1 MNPMPKARQIY
12 SVQGVDS
19 EPRAGGK
26 AAREVGRSLITDALV
41 RRASAAVAAQVDG
54 LRRNLEARGVLPDDA
69 PDGATVVAAFERSY
83 ARRPLR
89 DNAGGTMRNSSTW
102 LFAVAA
108 LLRPPAIVECG
119 TFRGHSSWLM
129 AEAAPETRIIT
140 FDVMREDGRLRDS
153 RIDYRLGDWSDDRE
167 LETLPDG
174 TLCVFDDHISHRL
187 RLEQARARG
196 ARLALVDDDYD
207 ALTLYATG
215 SPPVPTVA
223 MLTDPDLPAGIR
235 CEWERPGKRYS
246 YTVSEADLQ
255 AGRELI
261 AWTEPMPDLTPI
273 NRYVAQA
280 PMTLVGLR

>member
-1 MNPMPKARQIY
+1 MPKAQQIY
-12 SVQGVDS
+12 TVEGVDP
-19 EPRAGGK
+19 EARVTGK
-26 AAREVGRSLITDALV
+26 AAREVGRAVLTEALV
-41 RRASAAVAAQVDG
+41 ARTHAAVAARIDG
-54 LRRNLEARGVLPDDA
+54 LRQNLASRGVLPDDA
-69 PDGATVVAAFERSY
+69 PAAAEVVEAFERCY

-102 LFAVAA
+102 MFAVAA
-108 LLRPPAIVECG
+108 LLRPSMIVECG

-129 AEAAPETRIIT
+129 AEAAPETRIVT

-153 RIDYRLGDWSDDRE
+153 RVEYRLGDWSDAAD
-167 LETLPDG
+167 LETLPPG

-187 RLEQARARG
+187 RLEQAKARG
-196 ARLALVDDDYD
+196 AGLALVDDDYD

-223 MLTDPDLPAGIR
+223 MLTDPELAAGTR
-235 CEWERPGKRYS
+235 CEWQRPGKRYA
-246 YTVSEADLQ
+246 YTVSADDLQ
-255 AGRELI
+255 AGRDLI
-261 AWTEPMPDLTPI
+261 GWTEPMPDLTAV

>member
-1 MNPMPKARQIY
+1 MPKARQIY
-12 SVQGVDS
+12 TVEGIES
-19 EPRAGGK
+19 ELPTGGK
-26 AAREVGRSLITDALV
+26 AEREVGRHLITETLV
-41 RRASAAVAAQVDG
+41 RRARAAVASRIDA
-54 LRRNLEARGVLPDDA
+54 LRERMRDRGVLAADA
-69 PDGATVVAAFERSY
+69 PDGGAIVEAFELSY

-108 LLRPPAIVECG
+108 LLRPSTVVECG
-119 TFRGHSSWLM
+119 TFRGHSSWLI
-129 AEAAPETRIIT
+129 AEALPDARIVT
-140 FDVMREDGRLRDS
+140 FDVMREDGRLRDP
-153 RIDYRLGDWSDDRE
+153 RVEYRLGDWSDAAD
-167 LETLPDG
+167 LEPLPED

-187 RLEQARARG
+187 RLEQARRRG

-223 MLTDPDLPAGIR
+223 MLTDPNLEAGTVCR
-235 CEWERPGKRYS
+235 WERPGKRYG
-246 YTVSEADLQ
+246 YTVTEEDMQ
-255 AGRELI
+255 AGRDLI
-261 AWTEPMPDLTPI
+261 AWTEGMPDLTAV

>member
-1 MNPMPKARQIY
+1 MPKARQIY
-12 SVQGVDS
+12 TVQGVDS
-19 EPRAGGK
+19 EPREGGK
-26 AAREVGRSLITDALV
+26 AAREVGRRVITEALV
-41 RRASAAVAAQVDG
+41 RRTSAAVAGRVER
-54 LRRNLEARGVLPDDA
+54 LRETLAARGVLPDDA
-69 PDGATVVAAFERSY
+69 PDAASVVAAFEASY

-102 LFAVAA
+102 IFAVAA
-108 LLRPPAIVECG
+108 LLRPSTIVECG
-119 TFRGHSSWLM
+119 TFKGHSSWLM
-129 AEAAPETRIIT
+129 AEAAPEARIIT
-140 FDVMREDGRLRDS
+140 FDVMREDGRLRDK
-153 RIDYRLGDWSDDRE
+153 RVEYRLGDWSDAAD

-187 RLEQARARG
+187 RLEQAKARG
-196 ARLALVDDDYD
+196 AKLALVDDDYD

-223 MLTDPDLPAGIR
+223 MLTDPDLPAGTC
-235 CEWERPGKRYS
+235 CEWERPGKRYA
-246 YTVSEADLQ
+246 YTITEADLA

-261 AWTEPMPDLTPI
+261 DWTVPMPDLTVV

>member
-1 MNPMPKARQIY
+1 MPKARQIY
-12 SVQGVDS
+12 TVEGIES

-26 AAREVGRSLITDALV
+26 AEREVGRRLVTDALV
-41 RRASAAVAAQVDG
+41 RRTSAAVAARIDA
-54 LRRNLEARGVLPDDA
+54 LRGNLAARGVLPADA
-69 PDGATVVAAFERSY
+69 PEGAAVVEAFERSY

-119 TFRGHSSWLM
+119 TFKGHSSWLM
-129 AEAAPETRIIT
+129 AEAAPETRIVT

-153 RIDYRLGDWSDDRE
+153 RIEYRLGDWSDAQDMK
-167 LETLPDG
+167 TLPEG

-196 ARLALVDDDYD
+196 AALALVDDDYD

-223 MLTDPDLPAGIR
+223 MLTDPDLPAGTH
-235 CEWERPGKRYS
+235 CAWERPGKRYG
-246 YTVSEADLQ
+246 YTVTEADLQ

-261 AWTEPMPDLTPI
+261 AWTEAMPDLTAV

>member
-1 MNPMPKARQIY
+1 MPKARQIY

-26 AAREVGRSLITDALV
+26 AAREVGRSLITDALI
-41 RRASAAVAAQVDG
+41 RRASAAVAARVDA
-54 LRRNLEARGVLPDDA
+54 LRQSLADRGVLPDDA
-69 PDGATVVAAFERSY
+69 PDGAAVVAAFERSY

-108 LLRPPAIVECG
+108 LLRPSTIVECG
-119 TFRGHSSWLM
+119 TFKGHSSWLM
-129 AEAAPETRIIT
+129 AEAAPESRIIT
-140 FDVMREDGRLRDS
+140 FDVMREDGRLRDP
-153 RIDYRLGDWSDDRE
+153 RVEYRLGDWSDASD
-167 LETLPDG
+167 LETLPED

-187 RLEQARARG
+187 RLEQAKARG

-207 ALTLYATG
+207 VLTLYATG

-223 MLTDPDLPAGIR
+223 MLTDPDLPAGTC

-246 YTVSEADLQ
+246 YTVTEADLQ
-255 AGRELI
+255 AGRDLI
-261 AWTEPMPDLTPI
+261 AWTEPMPDLTSV

>member
-1 MNPMPKARQIY
+1 MSAMPKARQIY
-12 SVQGVDS
+12 IVESIES

-26 AAREVGRSLITDALV
+26 AEREVGRRVLTDSLA
-41 RRASAAVAAQVDG
+41 RRAKAAVAARIDT
-54 LRRNLEARGVLPDDA
+54 LRERLAARGALPADA
-69 PDGATVVAAFERSY
+69 PAAAAILDAFEASY

-108 LLRPPAIVECG
+108 LLRPAAIVECG
-119 TFRGHSSWLM
+119 TFKGHSSWLM
-129 AEAAPETRIIT
+129 AEASPDSRIVT
-140 FDVMREDGRLRDS
+140 FDVMREEGRLRDP
-153 RIDYRLGDWSDDRE
+153 RVEYRLGDWSDARD
-167 LETLPDG
+167 LDTLPEG

-187 RLEQARARG
+187 RLEQAKARG
-196 ARLALVDDDYD
+196 AALALVDDDYD

-223 MLTDPDLPAGIR
+223 MLTDPDLVAGTR
-235 CEWERPGKRYS
+235 CAWERPGKRYA
-246 YTVSEADLQ
+246 YTVTEDDMK

-261 AWTEPMPDLTPI
+261 AWTEPMPDLTPV

>member
-1 MNPMPKARQIY
+1 MPKARQIY

-19 EPRAGGK
+19 EPRASGK
-26 AAREVGRSLITDALV
+26 AAREVGRTLITEALV
-41 RRASAAVAAQVDG
+41 RRASAAVAAHVDT
-54 LRRNLEARGVLPDDA
+54 LRQNLAARGVLPDDA
-69 PDGATVVAAFERSY
+69 PDGAAVVEAFERSY

-108 LLRPPAIVECG
+108 LLRPSTIVECG

-129 AEAAPETRIIT
+129 AEATPESRIIT
-140 FDVMREDGRLRDS
+140 FDVMREDGRLRDQ
-153 RIDYRLGDWSDDRE
+153 RVEYRLGDWSDAAD

-187 RLEQARARG
+187 RLEQAKARG
-196 ARLALVDDDYD
+196 AKLALVDDDYD

-223 MLTDPDLPAGIR
+223 MLTDPDLPAGTH

-246 YTVSEADLQ
+246 YTVGEADLQ
-255 AGRELI
+255 AGRDLI
-261 AWTEPMPDLTPI
+261 DWTEPMPDLTSV

>member
-1 MNPMPKARQIY
+1 MPKARQIY
-12 SVQGVDS
+12 TVESIDT

-26 AAREVGRSLITDALV
+26 AEREVGRRVVTEDLV
-41 RRASAAVAAQVDG
+41 RRSKAAVASRIG
-54 LRRNLEARGVLPDDA
+54 SLRDRLAARGVLPDDA
-69 PDGATVVAAFERSY
+69 PSAAAVVEGFERSY

-108 LLRPPAIVECG
+108 LLRPSAIVECG
-119 TFRGHSSWLM
+119 TYKGHSSWLM
-129 AEAAPETRIIT
+129 AEAAPEARIIT
-140 FDVMREDGRLRDS
+140 FDVMREEGRLRDA
-153 RIDYRLGDWSDDRE
+153 RVEYRLGDWSDARD
-167 LETLPDG
+167 LDTLPAD

-187 RLEQARARG
+187 RLEQAKERG
-196 ARLALVDDDYD
+196 AAIALMDDDYD

-223 MLTDPDLPAGIR
+223 MLTDPDLAAGT
-235 CEWERPGKRYS
+235 CCSWERPGKRYT
-246 YTVSEADLQ
+246 YTVTGEDLK
-255 AGRELI
+255 AGRDLI
-261 AWTEPMPDLTPI
+261 DWTERMPDLTRV